1 MSIKTKRV
9 YIAAG
14 MYCGTDGSDLLVPE
28 VYESRE
34 DARKAIIEAII
45 GAAADAELIDG
56 ERHFIKDELEEDDL
70 EEDKVGNDDRVVVTV
85 QGMVD
90 GKNVIDDSLT
100 SLTDE
105 EIDRVVPADVRRI
118 TIKDNSYDEYWTWE
132 IHEKVIG

>member
-1 MSIKTKRV
+1 MSIKNNRV

-14 MYCGTDGSDLLVPE
+14 MYRGMDDSDLLVPE

-45 GAAADAELIDG
+45 GAACAADFLDAGMHI
-56 ERHFIKDELEEDDL
+56 IKDSVE
-70 EEDKVGNDDRVVVTV
+70 VVV

-90 GKNVIDDSLT
+90 GENVIDDSLT
-100 SLTDE
+100 AFTDE

-118 TIKDNSYDEYWTWE
+118 TLKDTNYDEYWTWE

>member
-1 MSIKTKRV
+1 MSIKNNRV

-14 MYCGTDGSDLLVPE
+14 MYCGTDDSDLLVPE

-34 DARKAIIEAII
+34 DARKAIIEAIL
-45 GAAADAELIDG
+45 GAAAGAELIDD
-56 ERHFIKDELEEDDL
+56 ERHFIKDDL
-70 EEDKVGNDDRVVVTV
+70 DNDNDDRVVVN
-85 QGMVD
+85 GE
-90 GKNVIDDSLT
+90 NVIDDSIT

>member
-1 MSIKTKRV
+1 MSIKNNRV
-9 YIAAG
+9 YIATG
-14 MYCGTDGSDLLVPE
+14 MFCGTDDSDLLVPE

-34 DARKAIIEAII
+34 DARKAIIEAIL
-45 GAAADAELIDG
+45 GAAADAELIDE
-56 ERHFIKDELEEDDL
+56 ERNLIKDEF
-70 EEDKVGNDDRVVVTV
+70 GNDDRVVVTV
-85 QGMVD
+85 QGVVD

>member
-1 MSIKTKRV
+1 MSIKNTRV

-14 MYCGTDGSDLLVPE
+14 MYCGTDNSDLLVPE

-45 GAAADAELIDG
+45 GAACAAEFLDAGMHIT
-56 ERHFIKDELEEDDL
+56 KDS
-70 EEDKVGNDDRVVVTV
+70 VVVTV

-90 GKNVIDDSLT
+90 GENVLDDSLT
-100 SLTDE
+100 ILSFDV
-105 EIDRVVPADVRRI
+105 IDKVAPADLRRI
-118 TIKDNSYDEYWTWE
+118 TLKDTDYDEYWTWE

>member
-1 MSIKTKRV
+1 MSIKNNRV

-14 MYCGTDGSDLLVPE
+14 MYCGTDDSDLFVPE

-34 DARKAIIEAII
+34 DARKAIIEAIL
-45 GAAADAELIDG
+45 GAAAGAELIDE
-56 ERHFIKDELEEDDL
+56 ERHFVKDDL
-70 EEDKVGNDDRVVVTV
+70 GNNDRVVVTV
-85 QGMVD
+85 QGVVD
-90 GKNVIDDSLT
+90 GENVIDDSMA

-118 TIKDNSYDEYWTWE
+118 TIKDYSYDEYWTWE

>member
-1 MSIKTKRV
+1 MSIKNNRV

-14 MYCGTDGSDLLVPE
+14 MYCGTDDSDLLVPE

-34 DARKAIIEAII
+34 DARKAIIEAIL
-45 GAAADAELIDG
+45 GAAAGAELIDD
-56 ERHFIKDELEEDDL
+56 ERHFIKDDL
-70 EEDKVGNDDRVVVTV
+70 DNDNDDRVVVTV
-85 QGMVD
+85 QGVVN
-90 GKNVIDDSLT
+90 GENVIDDSMT

>member
-1 MSIKTKRV
+1 MSIKNNRV
-9 YIAAG
+9 YIATG
-14 MYCGTDGSDLLVPE
+14 MFCGTDDSDLLVPE

-34 DARKAIIEAII
+34 DARKAIIEAIL
-45 GAAADAELIDG
+45 GAAAGAELIDE
-56 ERHFIKDELEEDDL
+56 ERNLIKDEF
-70 EEDKVGNDDRVVVTV
+70 GNDDRVVVTV

-90 GKNVIDDSLT
+90 GENVIDDSLT

-105 EIDRVVPADVRRI
+105 EIDRVVHADVRRI